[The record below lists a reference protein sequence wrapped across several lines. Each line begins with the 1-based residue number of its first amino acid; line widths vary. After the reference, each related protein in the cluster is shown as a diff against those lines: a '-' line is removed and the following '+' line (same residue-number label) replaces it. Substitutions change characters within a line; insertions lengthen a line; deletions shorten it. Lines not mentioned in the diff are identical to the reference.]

1 MIKVWDVSIYGV
13 EKRSISQTNGRKY
26 LMANTIMITDIRF
39 IQNPVLTISDI
50 LMYPELNTIALGGV
64 ATGNMKAQL
73 AARQEEIIK
82 PYG

>member
-1 MIKVWDVSIYGV
+1 M
-13 EKRSISQTNGRKY
+13 GRKY
-26 LMANTIMITDIRF
+26 LMAKTIMITETMF

-50 LMYPELNTIALGGV
+50 FIYPELNTIAFGGV

-73 AARQEEIIK
+73 AARQDEIIN